1 MSEPRDPVADQG
13 ASERAVYI
21 ISVAAELAGVHPQ
34 TLRIYEQKGLIRP
47 LRTSGNTRRYSDDDI
62 ERLRA
67 IQRLTDRGLNLAGV
81 KRVMELE
88 AEVDRLLRR
97 VQDLQ
102 EQLEHRRAIAMP
114 GRRIGAQIVP
124 LGTILPP
131 PWGTPR

>member
-1 MSEPRDPVADQG
+1 MPKEPVTRQEG
-13 ASERAVYI
+13 TERAVYV
-21 ISVAAELAGVHPQ
+21 ISVAAKLAGVHPQ
-34 TLRIYEQKGLIRP
+34 TLRIYEQKGLVAP

-67 IQRLTDRGLNLAGV
+67 IQRLTEGGLNLAGV

-88 AEVDRLLRR
+88 AELDRLRSRL
-97 VQDLQ
+97 QHLQ

-124 LGTILPP
+124 LGTIIPQ
-131 PWGTPR
+131 PWGPPR